1 MSSLTEVKSLAKLVL
16 RPICAKYEFNIYI
29 LNESLRLSLK
39 ILTILRRMNNL

>member
-16 RPICAKYEFNIYI
+16 KPICAKYELNINI

-39 ILTILRRMNNL
+39 ILTILRRLDNL